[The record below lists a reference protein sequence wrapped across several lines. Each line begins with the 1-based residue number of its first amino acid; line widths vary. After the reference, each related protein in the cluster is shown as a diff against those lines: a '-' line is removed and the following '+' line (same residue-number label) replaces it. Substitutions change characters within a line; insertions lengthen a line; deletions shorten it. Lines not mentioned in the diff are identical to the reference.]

1 VEEAEEVWR
10 RRRAAGLRDAEL
22 QVGLV
27 FLRERGKVDVDVGQV
42 APLARAKLDRVDN
55 LARELALCRVD
66 LLNLVKVRVSVR
78 VRVRVRA
85 R

>member
-1 VEEAEEVWR
+1 MEEAEEVWR

-42 APLARAKLDRVDN
+42 DAFPRA
-55 LARELALCRVD
+55 ELR
-66 LLNLVKVRVSVR
+66 RGGFR
-78 VRVRVRA
+78 R
-85 R
+85 